1 MENKMFGRK
10 VPRYRNV
17 SELCC
22 AFTSELRRIWFNPFH
37 EINVN
42 NTGTLKRVPADG
54 TSVRFVLSGLKK
66 REYEV
71 RNREYAMDFLK
82 GL

>member
-10 VPRYRNV
+10 GPRYRNV

-42 NTGTLKRVPADG
+42 NTGTLKQVTDDG
-54 TSVRFVLSGLKK
+54 RSVF
-66 REYEV
+66 
-71 RNREYAMDFLK
+71 FLN
-82 GL
+82 GWV